1 MKCETKLYGKKFFK
15 GKNILITGGTGSFGK
30 ELINYLLK
38 NNLGLNKICVF
49 SRDELKQYEIKEFYK
64 KKNMDSSLRFLIGDI
79 RDKDRLQFALNDI
92 DIVIHAAALKQVPA
106 AEYNPYEFIK
116 TNIIGAQNLIEACLN
131 SKVRNLVALS
141 TDKASSPANLYGA
154 TKLCSDKLFVSAQN
168 TVGKKDIKLSVVRY
182 GNVMGSRGS
191 VLPKFLEQKK
201 KGIFTVTHKDMTRF
215 NITLTE
221 SVKFVINS
229 IVNQIGGEIFV
240 PKLNSFKI
248 VDLCDAIDQKSKI
261 KYIGIRPGE
270 KMHEELISE
279 NESQN
284 TYDLSDYYVILSA
297 IFSEKSFKK
306 YQRSF
311 NLKKVK
317 ENFKYDSLNND
328 QFLTTKDLKR
338 IIKSC

>member
-1 MKCETKLYGKKFFK
+1 
-15 GKNILITGGTGSFGK
+15 
-30 ELINYLLK
+30 
-38 NNLGLNKICVF
+38 
-49 SRDELKQYEIKEFYK
+49 
-64 KKNMDSSLRFLIGDI
+64 MDSSLRFLIGDI

>member
-1 MKCETKLYGKKFFK
+1 MVKKFFK

-92 DIVIHAAALKQVPA
+92 DIVINAAALKQVPA

>member
-1 MKCETKLYGKKFFK
+1 MVKKFFK

-168 TVGKKDIKLSVVRY
+168 IVGKKDIKLSVVRY

>member
-1 MKCETKLYGKKFFK
+1 MVKKFFK

-201 KGIFTVTHKDMTRF
+201 KGIFTEH
-215 NITLTE
+215 
-221 SVKFVINS
+221 
-229 IVNQIGGEIFV
+229 
-240 PKLNSFKI
+240 
-248 VDLCDAIDQKSKI
+248 I
-261 KYIGIRPGE
+261 K
-270 KMHEELISE
+270 
-279 NESQN
+279 
-284 TYDLSDYYVILSA
+284 T
-297 IFSEKSFKK
+297 
-306 YQRSF
+306 
-311 NLKKVK
+311 
-317 ENFKYDSLNND
+317 
-328 QFLTTKDLKR
+328 
-338 IIKSC
+338 

>member
-1 MKCETKLYGKKFFK
+1 
-15 GKNILITGGTGSFGK
+15 
-30 ELINYLLK
+30 
-38 NNLGLNKICVF
+38 
-49 SRDELKQYEIKEFYK
+49 
-64 KKNMDSSLRFLIGDI
+64 
-79 RDKDRLQFALNDI
+79 
-92 DIVIHAAALKQVPA
+92 
-106 AEYNPYEFIK
+106 
-116 TNIIGAQNLIEACLN
+116 
-131 SKVRNLVALS
+131 
-141 TDKASSPANLYGA
+141 
-154 TKLCSDKLFVSAQN
+154 
-168 TVGKKDIKLSVVRY
+168 
-182 GNVMGSRGS
+182 
-191 VLPKFLEQKK
+191 
-201 KGIFTVTHKDMTRF
+201 MTRF